1 MRDGGETEQEPDWA
15 LVMKKQASPTRCRKL
30 GASTKV
36 ITAAGLLLAG
46 ITLCAP
52 ASASESGTEMSVL
65 EAAFRVETLD
75 DATLQQLRAGVNE
88 APAPSLDADGTV
100 AIKLWD
106 GWRQRRPNDSGAIG
120 GSSATVAAT
129 VTINGIT
136 Q

>member
-36 ITAAGLLLAG
+36 ITAAGLVLAG

-52 ASASESGTEMSVL
+52 ASASESGTEMSFL
-65 EAAFRVETLD
+65 ESAALN
-75 DATLQQLRAGVNE
+75 DAALQQFRAGVNE

-120 GSSATVAAT
+120 GSSATAAAT
-129 VTINGIT
+129 VTINGVT